1 MLAVCKTNSLLR
13 KVESYDWKEHKQD
26 GCRDGENIHSHPESL
41 VGFPKD
47 GAAVEMW
54 WSTDRGRRQLQLVEI
69 LTRGGTFVI
78 HTFGFLH
85 RDGSIRC
92 YFKSII
98 GNLTEIC
105 KSSF

>member
-1 MLAVCKTNSLLR
+1 MLAHCKTNTLLL
-13 KVESYDWKEHKQD
+13 KVESYDWKEHKWD
-26 GCRDGENIHSHPESL
+26 GCKDRENIHSHPESL

-85 RDGSIRC
+85 RDGSIWC
-92 YFKSII
+92 YL
-98 GNLTEIC
+98 N
-105 KSSF
+105 